1 MKLSI
6 KQLRRIIRESFED
19 EHKRVHEFNR
29 NLGRIFS
36 DIREDV
42 LQFNSRFVTNEDPEV
57 DAALKDIE
65 AAMFR
70 LKKAL
75 YDQLGK

>member
-1 MKLSI
+1 M
-6 KQLRRIIRESFED
+6 
-19 EHKRVHEFNR
+19 
-29 NLGRIFS
+29 FS

-65 AAMFR
+65 AAMYR

>member
-1 MKLSI
+1 MRVTI
-6 KQLRRIIRESFED
+6 KTLRRIIRESFED
-19 EHKRVHEFNR
+19 DHKKVHEFNR
-29 NLGRIFS
+29 NLGRMFS

-42 LQFNSRFVTNEDPEV
+42 LQFNSRFVPNEDPEV

>member
-1 MKLSI
+1 MRITK
-6 KQLRRIIRESFED
+6 KALRRIIRESFE
-19 EHKRVHEFNR
+19 EQHQAVHAFNR
-29 NLGRIFS
+29 SLTKMFNEIRDGVLEF
-36 DIREDV
+36 DIKYV
-42 LQFNSRFVTNEDPEV
+42 KTEDPEV

-75 YDQLGK
+75 YDNLK